1 MDWVAPSGKAKP
13 SQHEAM
19 QRRERGRW
27 MCMCMCV
34 CVCVRANGSRRSGP
48 MRCGA
53 ADTRAEEELGKR
65 MEARFGSPG

>member
-1 MDWVAPSGKAKP
+1 MEKP
-13 SQHEAM
+13 SQANMKPCREE
-19 QRRERGRW
+19 RERE
-27 MCMCMCV
+27 MDVLCMCMCV
-34 CVCVRANGSRRSGP
+34 RVCVRANGSRRSGP